1 MSKPPF
7 FILALLLFLL
17 LVASTGCSPRVGGN
31 DYNVSS
37 TRTNQKVQTGRITSI
52 REVKIVNDPNNGKTE
67 LSTVGGAVVGGVL
80 GSLIGGGSGQTV
92 ATVGGAVLGAAAGY
106 GGSRVLTEQNGIEIT
121 VKLDSGETVV
131 ITQGTDITLTSNQ
144 RVKII
149 SGVDAVRVVPE

>member
-1 MSKPPF
+1 MSKSPF
-7 FILALLLFLL
+7 FVLTIVLFLL

-52 REVKIVNDPNNGKTE
+52 REVKIINDSNNGKTE

-106 GGSRVLTEQNGIEIT
+106 GGSKVLTEQKGLEIT
-121 VKLDSGETVV
+121 VKLDSGEIVV
-131 ITQGTDITLTSNQ
+131 ITQGMDIALTSNQ

-149 SGVDAVRVVPE
+149 SGGDTDRVVPE